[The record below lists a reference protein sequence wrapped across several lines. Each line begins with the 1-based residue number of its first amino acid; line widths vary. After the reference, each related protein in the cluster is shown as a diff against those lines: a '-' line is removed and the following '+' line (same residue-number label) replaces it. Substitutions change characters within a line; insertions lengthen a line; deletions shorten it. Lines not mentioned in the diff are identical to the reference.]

1 MLLKKQTVWLLT
13 MLALVVVLSA
23 YYLVSPEQKSD
34 MAGKQEADMKK
45 EAAQEK
51 GEGSEVAITSGDDDF
66 TALRLEI
73 EEERSRM
80 SEEYET
86 AMADSEMSSEDI
98 NKAYEALEE
107 ISEARVTE
115 NILESSIA
123 SELELDAALVRIDG
137 KNVNVTVKAD
147 ELSKEKANEI
157 IMIVSN
163 EMTDAQDVVVE
174 HLPEK

>member
-1 MLLKKQTVWLLT
+1 

-45 EAAQEK
+45 EETAKEN
-51 GEGSEVAITSGDDDF
+51 GEGSEVTITSGDDDF

-163 EMTDAQDVVVE
+163 EMTDARDVVVE